1 MSKQYELVII
11 GSGPAGLTAAI
22 YASRARI
29 ECVVIEQNV
38 LSGGQ
43 ILNTYE
49 VDNYPGLPGISGLD
63 LGNKM
68 REHADRFGIEFLEDY
83 VKSVEE
89 EGEFK
94 KVNTGS
100 GEIITKAVVI
110 ATGASH
116 RLLGIPGE
124 EELSGMGVSYCA
136 TCDGA
141 FFKEK
146 EVFVIGGGDTA
157 IEDALFLS
165 RICARVNLVHRR
177 GSLRGNKAIQEK
189 LFNTSNVNII
199 WDSIPEKIFGEEKVE
214 SIAIKNIKNN
224 EISYLDADGVF
235 VAIGIEPNK
244 IGLPKELDLTP
255 DGYIIADESCAT
267 SIPGIFAAGDIRN
280 KNLRQIVTAVAD
292 GANAITSV
300 ERFL

>member
-29 ECVVIEQNV
+29 DCVVIEQNV

-189 LFNTSNVNII
+189 LFNTANVNII

-244 IGLPKELDLTP
+244 IGLPKELDLTT

-267 SIPGIFAAGDIRN
+267 NVPGIFAAGDIRN